1 MGVSPEE
8 KQFGRRSV
16 GKSGRSRMRS
26 IRTSA
31 KCWTGKGRRNCL
43 NWRTWRMNCR
53 RRYPRKVSAALNGV
67 PGSPFL
73 YDEEK
78 APDTCP
84 DGKTLRLRNLNRS
97 VGGLHWEYF
106 ADRSESATRC
116 PLRDSAEGEKAG
128 IKSKHIRNQAEKI
141 HRKSARKPAADFTKV
156 IHSVSLGDYSSSGL
170 FSALLD
176 LSILLSVHFKYS

>member
-1 MGVSPEE
+1 
-8 KQFGRRSV
+8 
-16 GKSGRSRMRS
+16 
-26 IRTSA
+26 
-31 KCWTGKGRRNCL
+31 
-43 NWRTWRMNCR
+43 MNCR

-84 DGKTLRLRNLNRS
+84 GGKTLRLRNLNRS

-116 PLRDSAEGEKAG
+116 RLQDSAEGEKAG
-128 IKSKHIRNQAEKI
+128 IKSKHIRNRAEKI
-141 HRKSARKPAADFTKV
+141 RRKSARKTAADFTKV